1 MKKIIT
7 ISREYGSGGH
17 SIGKRVAELL
27 NVPFYDKE
35 IIDMSAKDSGLSPDF
50 IRKTEQNISSGL
62 LYTLLLGASYA
73 APGTGSGVASNQ
85 QACLNPPLADQV
97 FNAQRNVIINLAKK
111 GPCVIVGRCAD
122 YILTQSP
129 EIDTN
134 DLLNVFIYA
143 PLQDKIKRAIEQKG
157 LDPATAEKDVKLIDK
172 RRANHYNTFTEQT
185 WGKRCHY
192 DLLINSSLFG
202 LEKSAEFI
210 VEAAKLACC

>member
-17 SIGKRVAELL
+17 SIGKMVAQLL
-27 NVPFYDKE
+27 DVPFYDKE
-35 IIDMSAKDSGLSPDF
+35 LIDMSAKDSGLSPDF
-50 IRKTEQNISSGL
+50 IRNTEQNLSSGL

-73 APGTGSGVASNQ
+73 APGTGSVITPNAPVG
-85 QACLNPPLADQV
+85 LNTPLADQV
-97 FNAQRNVIINLAKK
+97 FNAQRKVIISLAKK

-122 YILTQSP
+122 YILSQSP
-129 EIDTN
+129 DINTD
-134 DLLNVFIYA
+134 DVMNVFIYA
-143 PLQDKIKRAIEQKG
+143 PLKDKVQRAIEQKG

-192 DLLINSSLFG
+192 DLLVNSSLFG
-202 LEKSAEFI
+202 LEKTAEFI
-210 VEAAKLACC
+210 AEAVRRT